1 MDFEDFSID
10 IYDQPPQA
18 TVIRLVGEFDL
29 VCEPA
34 LQEALDGLCDGSGRP
49 LVVDVTEAQFMGV
62 GSLRRVVWRAG
73 DSPQPSSAHRYQWW
87 RRYSDSLDSL
97 EAQYGLKIK
106 RREQLRHVWWT
117 SVASMARCNEWRRNE
132 PENEWNAS
140 RASRQ
145 CSDVGGA
152 LKRRIIGPGS
162 SGMALPAR
170 QDAYSPQ
177 QSLEKK

>member
-10 IYDQPPQA
+10 IYDQPPQ
-18 TVIRLVGEFDL
+18 TIVIRLVGEFDL

-34 LQEALDGLCDGSGRP
+34 LQEALDGLGHGSGRS

-62 GSLRRVVWRAG
+62 GSLRRVVLAGQGFASTEFRSPVPMVEKVLRLLGFIGGTVGIEDGAWRTVATRSV
-73 DSPQPSSAHRYQWW
+73 D
-87 RRYSDSLDSL
+87 D
-97 EAQYGLKIK
+97 
-106 RREQLRHVWWT
+106 
-117 SVASMARCNEWRRNE
+117 VASMARCNEWRRNE

-162 SGMALPAR
+162 SGIAPPAR